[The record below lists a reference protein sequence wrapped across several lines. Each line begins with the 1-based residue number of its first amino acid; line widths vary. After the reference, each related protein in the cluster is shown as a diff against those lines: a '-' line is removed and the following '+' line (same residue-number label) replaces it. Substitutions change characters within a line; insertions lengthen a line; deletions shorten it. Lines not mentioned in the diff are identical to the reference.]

1 MVSQVES
8 FSKVLTF
15 KCTRLMQLALDS
27 TDTFTSTR
35 FIGQISA
42 LKFIN
47 PIAEFKLQYDYFR
60 DLEKKNHFSL
70 FEVKLIFLPHF
81 ITPHCT
87 LATLLKLE
95 YYTI

>member
-1 MVSQVES
+1 MARSDSLHLPTWFEMVSQAES

-60 DLEKKNHFSL
+60 DLEKKPFQS
-70 FEVKLIFLPHF
+70 F
-81 ITPHCT
+81 
-87 LATLLKLE
+87 
-95 YYTI
+95 

>member
-1 MVSQVES
+1 MHSNYSNGRFDSLYVHLPSWFEMVSQVES

-47 PIAEFKLQYDYFR
+47 PIAEFK
-60 DLEKKNHFSL
+60 
-70 FEVKLIFLPHF
+70 V
-81 ITPHCT
+81 
-87 LATLLKLE
+87 
-95 YYTI
+95 